1 MSQKH
6 EYGKWERCSII
17 KVRMWL
23 QITGEGLESYA
34 KKVKEIEYNKTSV

>member
-17 KVRMWL
+17 KVMMRL
-23 QITGEGLESYA
+23 QIIGDLEGLESY
-34 KKVKEIEYNKTSV
+34 ENTSKRKRIQ